1 MQNSKV
7 VKKDNLV
14 LKTLGNILFVLGIL
28 VMGAL
33 IFWFFHY
40 SVIKDKKGI
49 RGLEGVPILFFLLV
63 NITNYSL
70 LIISYNFIGKLCKL
84 VNEIILFGR

>member
-33 IFWFFHY
+33 IFWFF
-40 SVIKDKKGI
+40 S
-49 RGLEGVPILFFLLV
+49 
-63 NITNYSL
+63 
-70 LIISYNFIGKLCKL
+70 
-84 VNEIILFGR
+84 LFGYKG